1 MEITERTETRKDVKA
16 ISVRLTGDYQ
26 KLDYMAA
33 WNKLGEYCR
42 ANGIDYNCPD
52 AEYIN
57 IYHDNPATTPA
68 AECRA
73 DVCIAAPIV
82 EKMQPTTDVNI
93 ITVYGG
99 RYLVYHYR
107 GPYDKLGEV
116 NAIVY
121 GEMLPKSGEKVRMDN
136 GVIEHCQMFERYLNA
151 PETTQPENLVT
162 EIWIP
167 IE

>member
-1 MEITERTETRKDVKA
+1 MEITSRIETRKAVKA

-26 KLDYMAA
+26 KLNYMDA
-33 WNKLGEYCR
+33 WNKLGEYCI
-42 ANGIDYNCPD
+42 ANRINYNCPD

-68 AECRA
+68 DECRT
-73 DVCIAAPIV
+73 DVCIAAPII
-82 EKMQPTTDVNI
+82 EQMESTADVHT
-93 ITVYGG
+93 ITIYGG
-99 RYLVYHYR
+99 RYLVYRYQ

-121 GEMLPKSGEKVRMDN
+121 GELLPNSGEKVRIGD
-136 GVIEHCQMFERYLNA
+136 GVIEHCNMFERYLND
-151 PETTQPENLVT
+151 PESTAPENLLT